1 MNLKKTKNSF
11 IKPNGHLNSTQNPTD
26 LVSGVKF
33 HLQIQVQMSNSILFQ
48 MIQTD
53 PRGSPPPH
61 LWTVE
66 LPAKRR
72 TYDGDTCRRD
82 MGWAGEARPGRHDR
96 QGRSSLWAWMVK
108 WACLGMASC
117 VCVTAIAYPNR
128 LARCAGYFGPLSL
141 SNKQNG
147 VDNIA
152 SVSLPV
158 LEQRICE
165 GMAACRNT
173 LQTSNKQKS
182 DNHKRGKFWRGVDN
196 LVGEIR
202 PFATYCMCQS
212 SN

>member
-1 MNLKKTKNSF
+1 
-11 IKPNGHLNSTQNPTD
+11 
-26 LVSGVKF
+26 VSNFTYRFKCRC
-33 HLQIQVQMSNSILFQ
+33 QIQSWLYFFRWSKP
-48 MIQTD
+48 D

-61 LWTVE
+61 PWTVE
-66 LPAKRR
+66 PPAKRR

-96 QGRSSLWAWMVK
+96 QGRSSL